1 MPETGMMIAAVLTG
15 ILLGGVF
22 FGGLWWTVRK
32 GLSPSQAASQAA
44 FWFLGS
50 FLIRTTITVGGF
62 YLVGRGD
69 WRRMIGCL
77 AGFLLGRLVVVRL
90 TRSRTSQP
98 ARVEAT
104 LEC

>member
-1 MPETGMMIAAVLTG
+1 MPEMPAMIVAVLTG
-15 ILLGGVF
+15 MLLGGVF

-32 GLSPSQAASQAA
+32 GLSPSQAASGAA

-69 WRRMIGCL
+69 WHRMIGCL

-90 TRSRTSQP
+90 TRRHTRTGAAP
-98 ARVEAT
+98 
-104 LEC
+104 EC